1 MIQVESYPSQA
12 TGYPGKWDR
21 VVNRLAIF
29 VLAIGVLG
37 FLSVPHMRALDARK
51 EGMKLVELLEDY
63 KVAHGTYPHSL
74 DQLGVKM
81 EFGSDGARGIRYRT
95 YHQNTEFT
103 LACFGRVPLTF
114 FEVRDVYSSE
124 TKDWRT
130 IRD

>member
-1 MIQVESYPSQA
+1 MIHVNSPPSQA
-12 TGYPGKWDR
+12 TGYSGKWDR

-29 VLAIGVLG
+29 VLAMGVLG

-63 KVAHGTYPHSL
+63 KIAHGAYPHSL
-74 DQLGVKM
+74 NQLGVKM

-95 YHQNTEFT
+95 YNKNTEFT

-124 TKDWRT
+124 TKEWRT